1 MTTCALDVRSKE
13 ITCDIH
19 KDRMKLSVRGDTVA
33 AGEFYAPVDSS
44 ESIWELESMDGCKT
58 LMVTLVKAHC
68 GGQAEWPTLLKG
80 SHMPAL
86 NSVMV

>member
-44 ESIWELESMDGCKT
+44 ESIWELGKLTSRMQST
-58 LMVTLVKAHC
+58 
-68 GGQAEWPTLLKG
+68 
-80 SHMPAL
+80 
-86 NSVMV
+86 NSLQHRRRFQHAFG